1 MTQNKKIYFYNDLYI
16 TKKIL
21 ISFLKSINDY
31 DEKTKPNVQI
41 PYKLLKI
48 LNNNS
53 LLNDLFL
60 YTYENNKSNV
70 YIDEETEEERNKP
83 NSSFN
88 LFKLKVIQELID
100 MIFTKGSPFYVSNI
114 QKENK
119 NSTSKINYSS
129 YSINHINN
137 LNYIT
142 KELKD
147 DEIKWKSLVE
157 PSYFYGNEM
166 SDGKIK
172 GFNENG
178 NENGNKT
185 NSILTKKIK
194 KENNRYIS
202 YQGFEDEVKKLDEDK
217 TIVIIDFDLIP
228 TSLIDAKP
236 TCKTRKKRI
245 KNKLW
250 DLFQKNMRKANIFT
264 RKYKNIFKN
273 TRKKRKKLM
282 QK

>member
-1 MTQNKKIYFYNDLYI
+1 I

-21 ISFLKSINDY
+21 IDFLKSINDY
-31 DEKTKPNVQI
+31 DEKIKPKLQL
-41 PYKLLKI
+41 PHKLLKI

-60 YTYENNKSNV
+60 YIYENNKSNV

-88 LFKLKVIQELID
+88 LFKSKVTQEIINLI
-100 MIFTKGSPFYVSNI
+100 FSEGTPFYVSNI

-129 YSINHINN
+129 YSIKRINN

-142 KELKD
+142 KKIKD
-147 DEIKWKSLVE
+147 DQDDNKWKSLIE
-157 PSYFYGNEM
+157 PSYFYGNETI
-166 SDGKIK
+166 DKKIK
-172 GFNENG
+172 GFNENT
-178 NENGNKT
+178 NENNNK
-185 NSILTKKIK
+185 NSILTKKTK

-202 YQGFEDEVKKLDEDK
+202 YKEFENEVKKIDEDK
-217 TIVIIDFDLIP
+217 TIVVIDFDLIP
-228 TSLIDAKP
+228 TSLVDVKP

-273 TRKKRKKLM
+273 TRKRRKALM
-282 QK
+282 